1 MPEKLLLELILLL
14 LGCLLGLMAWL
25 CKRHDTQ
32 HREMQA
38 DIAAVRHQRLE
49 CGASFATKGAMER
62 AHARIDENEAHI
74 HDLSTR
80 VTRLESCSGRALGG
94 HHEL

>member
-14 LGCLLGLMAWL
+14 LGCLLGVMAWL
-25 CKRHDTQ
+25 CKRHDAQ

-62 AHARIDENEAHI
+62 AHARIDENDAQI

-80 VTRLESCSGRALGG
+80 VTRLEFRDDGRHGG
-94 HHEL
+94 CREA